1 MVVTFFFRGVSREGV
16 DDVVRNRRHVPRTV
30 IMGDT
35 FFHTPPNYTKHDD
48 ALPLANQGHGNP
60 VQFRN
65 IWVRPFE
72 PVQPHPTLE

>member
-1 MVVTFFFRGVSREGV
+1 
-16 DDVVRNRRHVPRTV
+16 
-30 IMGDT
+30 MGDT

-72 PVQPHPTLE
+72 PVQPHPTLDPSSTV